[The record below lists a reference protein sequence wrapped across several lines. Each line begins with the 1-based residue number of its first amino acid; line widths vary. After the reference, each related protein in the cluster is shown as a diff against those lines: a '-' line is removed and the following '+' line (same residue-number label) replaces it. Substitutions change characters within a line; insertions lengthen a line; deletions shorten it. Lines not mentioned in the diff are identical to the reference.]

1 MKGKQRIK
9 LLKSQKILLQTK
21 RQETINL
28 IQAKQNE
35 ISGILSMVMI
45 EQGVPEKDVSLW
57 RLDAEGQGIEKIEPK
72 KPPKDKDKE
81 HKKNE

>member
-35 ISGILSMVMI
+35 LNEILKMVMI
-45 EQGVPEKDVSLW
+45 EQGVPEKEVGQW
-57 RLDAEGQGIEKIEPK
+57 RLDADGQGFEKIEPK
-72 KPPKDKDKE
+72 KPPKKKDE
-81 HKKNE
+81 EKK